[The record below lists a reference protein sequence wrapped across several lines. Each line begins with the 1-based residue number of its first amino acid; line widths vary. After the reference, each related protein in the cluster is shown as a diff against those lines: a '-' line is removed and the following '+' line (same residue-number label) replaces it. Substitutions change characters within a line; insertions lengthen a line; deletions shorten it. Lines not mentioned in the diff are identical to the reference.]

1 MISKPV
7 VLDLMFRRALFWLDL
22 EILVFACVFMISW
35 LATPTFFFSFLV
47 LFAWF
52 GYGTV
57 HWNCGGKLVSGYGQL
72 QSGSDNSPLRNRSAT
87 LQSFLLSI
95 FLCRFCFFF
104 LYLSIGGRLFFQVDI
119 FF

>member
-1 MISKPV
+1 
-7 VLDLMFRRALFWLDL
+7 
-22 EILVFACVFMISW
+22 MISW
-35 LATPTFFFSFLV
+35 LATPTFFFFSFLV

-72 QSGSDNSPLRNRSAT
+72 QSGSDI
-87 LQSFLLSI
+87 LLCEIVQLHYNHSYSLY
-95 FLCRFCFFF
+95 FFADFVSFF
-104 LYLSIGGRLFFQVDI
+104 LSVYRRLSFFQVDI

>member
-72 QSGSDNSPLRNRSAT
+72 QSGSDILLCEIVQLHYNHSCSLYFFADFV
-87 LQSFLLSI
+87 SFFSI
-95 FLCRFCFFF
+95 CP
-104 LYLSIGGRLFFQVDI
+104 
-119 FF
+119 